1 MKLPTAKPAGA
12 GLVCSDSVVSFLLID
27 VITRSA
33 KLCQVPRKSTQ
44 RDWKIFAEG
53 KSLNK
58 CSDFY
63 GLQQVFLSFHFNE
76 ILNAHRPLT
85 AKTALMFEAA
95 LDVPADSLM
104 YLQTKYNLQVA
115 RKDPALFSL
124 LKEIKK
130 SSSNIL
136 TPSKIAKR

>member
-1 MKLPTAKPAGA
+1 MKLPIAWPAGA
-12 GLVCSDSVVSFLLID
+12 GIVCSDSVVSFLLID

-63 GLQQVFLSFHFNE
+63 GLQQVFLSFHFAVKNHGVHKKVRKICE
-76 ILNAHRPLT
+76 LSKDLLSLHR
-85 AKTALMFEAA
+85 
-95 LDVPADSLM
+95 
-104 YLQTKYNLQVA
+104 LQA
-115 RKDPALFSL
+115 
-124 LKEIKK
+124 
-130 SSSNIL
+130 
-136 TPSKIAKR
+136 